1 MKKRIL
7 ILLVIIIL
15 FGCSDKDSVKKI
27 EFRKEI
33 IYTLD
38 GYKPYTGEGVL
49 YYDKDNIESRG
60 YSKNG
65 KLDGEWIYY
74 FYNGKVK
81 RKGSYKNGKMD
92 GQWMYYN
99 YNGEIEEKISYKHG
113 KEIQY

>member
-1 MKKRIL
+1 MKKKLL
-7 ILLVIIIL
+7 ILLAVIIL
-15 FGCSDKDSVKKI
+15 FGCSDKDSAKKI

-33 IYTLD
+33 IYTLNGD
-38 GYKPYTGEGVL
+38 RPYTGEGIL

-65 KLDGEWIYY
+65 IPDKEWIYY

-92 GQWMYYN
+92 GQWIYY
-99 YNGEIEEKISYKHG
+99 YHSGEIEGKVNYRDG
-113 KEIQY
+113 KEIK